1 MLEIINLH
9 AEVEGQKILQG
20 LNLKIDKGEVHSIM
34 GPNGSGKSTLASILA
49 GKEDYDITDGDIVYK
64 GESILELSPD
74 ERAQEGPRDA
84 GQVGRASAGGK
95 EGGETPRKDAGHGGR
110 RQEWRRG
117 ATSDSVRKRLRS
129 WSSAHV
135 YSGSV

>member
-49 GKEDYDITDGDIVYK
+49 GKEDYDITDGAIVYK
-64 GESILELSPD
+64 GDSNLELSAA
-74 ERAQEGPRDA
+74 ERAPEGIFLAYQRHIEIPD
-84 GQVGRASAGGK
+84 GGN
-95 EGGETPRKDAGHGGR
+95 D
-110 RQEWRRG
+110 
-117 ATSDSVRKRLRS
+117 
-129 WSSAHV
+129 
-135 YSGSV
+135 

>member
-20 LNLKIDKGEVHSIM
+20 LDLKIDKGEVHSIM

-49 GKEDYDITDGDIVYK
+49 GKEDYDITDGDIIYK

-74 ERAQEGPRDA
+74 ERAQEGIF
-84 GQVGRASAGGK
+84 
-95 EGGETPRKDAGHGGR
+95 
-110 RQEWRRG
+110 
-117 ATSDSVRKRLRS
+117 
-129 WSSAHV
+129 
-135 YSGSV
+135 

>member
-20 LNLKIDKGEVHSIM
+20 LDLKIDKGEVHSIM

-74 ERAQEGPRDA
+74 ERAQEGIFLAFQYPIA
-84 GQVGRASAGGK
+84 VSYTHLTLPTKA
-95 EGGETPRKDAGHGGR
+95 
-110 RQEWRRG
+110 
-117 ATSDSVRKRLRS
+117 
-129 WSSAHV
+129 
-135 YSGSV
+135 

>member
-20 LNLKIDKGEVHSIM
+20 LDLKIDKGEVHSIM

-74 ERAQEGPRDA
+74 ERAQEGIF
-84 GQVGRASAGGK
+84 
-95 EGGETPRKDAGHGGR
+95 
-110 RQEWRRG
+110 
-117 ATSDSVRKRLRS
+117 
-129 WSSAHV
+129 
-135 YSGSV
+135 

>member
-20 LNLKIDKGEVHSIM
+20 LDLKIDKGEVHSIM

-64 GESILELSPD
+64 GESILEPVSYTHLTLPTILL
-74 ERAQEGPRDA
+74 
-84 GQVGRASAGGK
+84 V
-95 EGGETPRKDAGHGGR
+95 
-110 RQEWRRG
+110 
-117 ATSDSVRKRLRS
+117 
-129 WSSAHV
+129 
-135 YSGSV
+135 

>member
-20 LNLKIDKGEVHSIM
+20 LDLKIDKGEVHSIM

-74 ERAQEGPRDA
+74 ERAQEGIFLAFQYPIEIPGVSNGYFLREA
-84 GQVGRASAGGK
+84 YNCINEA
-95 EGGETPRKDAGHGGR
+95 
-110 RQEWRRG
+110 RG
-117 ATSDSVRKRLRS
+117 N
-129 WSSAHV
+129 
-135 YSGSV
+135 